1 MRVLVVGDSR
11 VMRQIVVRALRQA
24 GFGSLEVVEA
34 GDGEAGIAKVAEEAP
49 DLVLCD
55 WNMPGT
61 SGIEMLERLRASGD
75 RTPFGFVTSEAA
87 TEVHERA
94 AAAGADF
101 VVTKPFTPEVLH
113 EAIEAA
119 LAGVSS

>member
-1 MRVLVVGDSR
+1 VRVLVVDDSR
-11 VMRQIVVRALRQA
+11 VMRQIVIRALRQA

-34 GDGEAGIAKVAEEAP
+34 GDGEAGLAAVAAEAP
-49 DLVLCD
+49 ELVLCD

-94 AAAGADF
+94 AVAGATF
-101 VVTKPFTPEVLH
+101 VVTKPFTPEALH
-113 EAIEAA
+113 DAVEAA
-119 LAGVSS
+119 LAGVAS

>member
-1 MRVLVVGDSR
+1 MRVLVVDDSR

-34 GDGEAGIAKVAEEAP
+34 GDGGAGLEKVAEESP

-61 SGIEMLERLRASGD
+61 SGIEMLQQLRAGGD
-75 RTPFGFVTSEAA
+75 RTPFGFITSEAA
-87 TEVHERA
+87 SEVHDRA
-94 AAAGADF
+94 SAAGATF

-113 EAIEAA
+113 DAIESA
-119 LAGVSS
+119 LAGVAS

>member
-1 MRVLVVGDSR
+1 VRVLVVDDSR
-11 VMRQIVVRALRQA
+11 VMRQIVVRGLRQA
-24 GFGSLEVVEA
+24 GFASLEVVEA
-34 GDGEAGIAKVAEEAP
+34 GDGEAGLEAVAQEAP
-49 DLVLCD
+49 ELVLCD

-61 SGIEMLERLRASGD
+61 SGIEMLERLRAGGD
-75 RTPFGFVTSEAA
+75 RTPFGFITSEAA

-113 EAIEAA
+113 DAIETA
-119 LAGVSS
+119 LAGVAS